1 MLSRKSGSLTRQLF
15 RRIITLSLLAVLSLL
30 AAGGVGLLS
39 MQVLAQHDLDL
50 SGSSAAHN
58 FDLFMANITYDV
70 KSVGDSLHA
79 TDSTRMFR
87 DMLDRHPGIFE
98 LSLLN
103 LQGDILEQRRR
114 VGSSDIGGRVS
125 EQPWLE
131 TIQAGELYVGKI
143 DSQEYGVPFIDIAAP
158 VDDDTGTITGTLVAR
173 FDLTALWNQ
182 VINTRV
188 GETGYTYIV
197 DNNGQILVSSEPEL
211 AQQQAN
217 LKDVVGNSPQDI
229 TDGAFLSLFNIYT
242 GIKDKIVVGSAQQ
255 LTVVPWY
262 AITEQPHTEAL
273 AGFVPFSI
281 ILVVALLLLVVLV
294 YSIGRFIRR
303 NVIKPLGEISKGLQI
318 FRSGDLSY
326 EIKASGT
333 LELQDLA
340 TTINEIAHE
349 LDRSSTE
356 LAETN
361 QTLEQRVAERSRD
374 LETVAQVVS
383 QTATIL
389 DVKQLLQAVVDLTK
403 TNFNLYHTHVYLLDE
418 TETVLELAA
427 GSGQVG
433 KILTEQGHHISA
445 QSARSLV
452 ASAARTQSVVVVNN
466 VTAATDFL
474 PNPLLPLTQSEL
486 AVALV
491 ARGKLLGVLD
501 VQSAEAGH
509 FGPELQA
516 VMRTLAQQI
525 AAALSNAR
533 LYGETERIS
542 RQEQALSV
550 ISQQMQSAVSIEDVL
565 QTAARELGKAL
576 HVPHTTIALQLAEG
590 EQEANMQVV
599 HDEH

>member
-50 SGSSAAHN
+50 SGSNAAHN

-131 TIQAGELYVGKI
+131 TIQAGELYIGKI